1 MYGAAAYAS
10 RMDAVGPAPWREVFR
25 GPRGRLVV
33 GLLLLETLV
42 AVHILVVAAVMPS
55 VLRDLG
61 DLPLYGWSF
70 SAAALAQFGAIPI
83 AGAAVD
89 RSGPRPLLVIAAMVY
104 LAGLLV
110 SALAPTMLVL
120 VAGRF
125 LQGAAS
131 GAGYALSLGAVAKT
145 LPAGVRPRVLA
156 LLATAWLL
164 PGLLGPPLGA
174 LIAQTVGWRWAFV
187 VPMPLLVVALVLVMP
202 ALPAGGDPAAPR
214 PPLLR
219 PCALML
225 GAALFFAGL
234 GGTSVRSAGLTV
246 VGGVLA
252 VVSLRGIVPRGTFS
266 ARRGLP
272 AAALAA
278 FLLST
283 AFVAADSYTP
293 LMLTNVRGTSVIAA
307 GLALTAAAVTWPLG
321 SWWQSRQSATRRA
334 GMLVIL
340 GDVLLISGVAAATIV
355 LFGGPLALV
364 YVGWGVAGFGMG
376 IAFPTVPLA
385 VMAEAEEGREAA
397 ELSPTLLMD
406 TLGIAVGAGLG
417 GAAIALAASNAAAL
431 RTGIAGAFAVAIVA
445 SCALLPVAP
454 RIDART

>member
-340 GDVLLISGVAAATIV
+340 GDVLLLSGVAAATIV

>member
-1 MYGAAAYAS
+1 
-10 RMDAVGPAPWREVFR
+10 MDAIPVGPAPWREVFR
-25 GPRGRLVV
+25 GPRGRLVI

-83 AGAAVD
+83 VGAAVD
-89 RSGPRPLLVIAAMVY
+89 RWGPRPLLVIAAIVY
-104 LAGLLV
+104 LTGLLV

-131 GAGYALSLGAVAKT
+131 GAGYVLSLGAVAKT
-145 LPAGVRPRVLA
+145 LPGEVRPRVLA

-174 LIAQTVGWRWAFV
+174 VIAQTIGWRWAFV
-187 VPMPLLVVALVLVMP
+187 VPIPLLGLALVLVMP
-202 ALPAGGDPAAPR
+202 ALAAGGDPAAPG

-219 PCALML
+219 PLALML
-225 GAALFFAGL
+225 GAALFFTGL
-234 GGTSVRSAGLTV
+234 GGTSVRSAGLAV

-252 VVSLRGIVPRGTFS
+252 VAALRGIVPVGTFS

-278 FLLST
+278 FLLSM

-340 GDVLLISGVAAATIV
+340 GDILLLAGLGAVTVV

-364 YVGWGVAGFGMG
+364 YVGWSIAGFGMG

-417 GAAIALAASNAAAL
+417 GAAIAFAASNAAAL
-431 RTGIAGAFAVAIVA
+431 RAGIAGAFAVAVVA
-445 SCALLPVAP
+445 AFALLPVAP
-454 RIDART
+454 RIDARA